1 MGLFDFIED
10 AMDAAIELPGK
21 ILEVGAETVTRLP
34 EIPIKAVEGIVK
46 GVEKG
51 IEKVEDALD

>member
-21 ILEVGAETVTRLP
+21 VIETSAEAVTRLP
-34 EIPIKAVEGIVK
+34 EIPIKAVQGLVN